1 MSSATRT
8 NISLIHDQTSAND
21 EPGGRTVASTGAFES
36 RLSPGTS
43 FGRYVVESR
52 LARGGMGEVWLA
64 TARGPGGFQKRVV
77 IKTVLPDLMEKPAYV
92 QMLVK
97 EASLAARLDHPNI
110 VHVFDLGCVGSL
122 YYIAMEYLS
131 GRSLAQM
138 LRRSHDLGQ
147 RLPLRVLLTMI
158 ANSCDGLQYAHDYT
172 DEDGQ
177 RLDLLH
183 RDISPSNIMLTFAGR
198 VALLD
203 FGVATATRGQ
213 YKTRSGTIKGKFHY
227 LAPERVR
234 GEVADRRS
242 DIYSLGVVLYQCLT
256 LRWPFRAQN
265 EYELLRQIAN
275 DAPPPVRHY
284 APWVTARLEHIIMRA
299 MANEASARHQQVRDL
314 ASDLRDYLRSIGAVV
329 EPSELSNCLAGLF
342 PEAPEAMAR
351 RKTAPAGEAAE
362 DGIEIVFQSSVQRE
376 ISQARGLAQARESRS
391 REMSGARE
399 SYGRPASA
407 GDASARESSSR
418 VTGPTREPRLAR
430 ELGFAG
436 DASESSDSSESVEA
450 SEPTALDQ
458 PDPVVV
464 GAGSPIIAEEDRAPR
479 TPSWT
484 AARVPRVALSDGPS
498 RILRDDDV
506 DIFPEPTR
514 SLPPLGADVFA
525 GYGRQGATSRRPRS
539 EPAFVGAREE
549 PASDAQAW
557 PWVRSIERIE
567 RVERLDRS
575 PRDNAPEGSE
585 RDEAS

>member
-1 MSSATRT
+1 MF
-8 NISLIHDQTSAND
+8 LIHDESGAND
-21 EPGGRTVASTGAFES
+21 DPRGRTVASTGAFES

-177 RLDLLH
+177 KLGLLH

-203 FGVATATRGQ
+203 FGVATAARGQ

-234 GEVADRRS
+234 GKAADRRS

-265 EYELLRQIAN
+265 EYELLRQIAH
-275 DAPPPVRHY
+275 DTPPPVRHY

-299 MANEASARHQQVRDL
+299 MANEAGARHQQARDL

-329 EPSELSNCLAGLF
+329 EPSELSNCLAALF

-351 RKTAPAGEAAE
+351 RKTAPAIEAAD
-362 DGIEIVFQSSVQRE
+362 DGIEIVFQSSAQRE
-376 ISQARGLAQARESRS
+376 ISQARGLASARE
-391 REMSGARE
+391 
-399 SYGRPASA
+399 
-407 GDASARESSSR
+407 ASAREVSSAREPSARKPSADDSAAPEASSR
-418 VTGPTREPRLAR
+418 ETGPTREPRLAR

-436 DASESSDSSESVEA
+436 EPNEASESSESSESVEA

-464 GAGSPIIAEEDRAPR
+464 GAGSPIIAEENGAPR

-484 AARVPRVALSDGPS
+484 ATRVPRVPRVAPSDGPS
-498 RILRDDDV
+498 RMVRDADV

-514 SLPPLGADVFA
+514 SLPPLGADVFT
-525 GYGRQGATSRRPRS
+525 GYGRRGVPSRRPRS

-549 PASDAQAW
+549 PASDTGAW
-557 PWVRSIERIE
+557 PWVRSTERIE
-567 RVERLDRS
+567 RVDRS